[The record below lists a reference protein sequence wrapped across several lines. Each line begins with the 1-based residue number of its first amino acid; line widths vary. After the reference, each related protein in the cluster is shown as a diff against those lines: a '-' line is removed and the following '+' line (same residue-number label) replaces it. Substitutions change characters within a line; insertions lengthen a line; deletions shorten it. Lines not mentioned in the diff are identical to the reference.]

1 MIPMAAKT
9 RRKDGAG
16 RTQLILAIAALG
28 FIVFLLAYSVGF
40 AGLGAEMFVLIEG
53 VFLALVTLYCL
64 WKFDGIEKRLAVLA
78 SGR

>member
-1 MIPMAAKT
+1 MAAKT

-64 WKFDGIEKRLAVLA
+64 WKFDSIEKRLAVLA

>member
-1 MIPMAAKT
+1 MAAKT

-40 AGLGAEMFVLIEG
+40 AGLGVEMFALIEG

-78 SGR
+78 PGR